1 MGTHGLYGYILNG
14 IYYLMYVHYDGDML
28 MSVMKR
34 EAVVILEYFET
45 IEETRKNFE
54 AIKYIYGNGLKPTK
68 KIIEK
73 LKPWTNLEVETRR
86 TDSWYCLLYH
96 CQKSLI
102 HTLESGF
109 ILLNDFNK
117 PTNSR
122 PVYDGYICWWNLDT
136 NEIEFFCGNVLIE
149 KLYPIE
155 LMINK
160 PKNFPTKT
168 YDEIIKNFYLKQKE
182 TNDLIEKKKSLLKL
196 ANEIS
201 VPNKLF
207 EIDGMDQEKV
217 KERIINDTEFELKM
231 LVNSSSSYTTLLW
244 TDLGVIYYE

>member
-1 MGTHGLYGYILNG
+1 MGTTGLYGYILNG

-34 EAVVILEYFET
+34 EVVVILEYFES

-54 AIKYIYGNGLKPTK
+54 AVKYIYGNELKPTK

-73 LKPWTNLEVETRR
+73 LKYWTNLNVDTQR

-122 PVYDGYICWWNLDT
+122 PDYSGYMCWWNLDT
-136 NEIEFFCGNVLIE
+136 NEIEFFCGNELIE
-149 KLYPIE
+149 KLYPTE
-155 LMINK
+155 LMANK
-160 PKNFPTKT
+160 PKNFPLKS

-182 TNDLIEKKKSLLKL
+182 NTDLIEKKKSLLKF
-196 ANEIS
+196 AKKIS
-201 VPNKLF
+201 IPNKLF
-207 EIDGMDQEKV
+207 EINGMEQEKV
-217 KERIINDTEFELKM
+217 KERVISDSEFELKM
-231 LVNSSSSYTTLLW
+231 LMNSYSSYTSLLW
-244 TDLGVIYYE
+244 KDLGVIHYE